1 MGFIQSLSVGGE
13 AGEAEKQAIVN
24 LVDPLEI
31 GGDCL
36 KLNSEPAIA
45 GDGEA
50 VLPHHRNQSRS
61 IVLENLRTKAN
72 RT

>member
-45 GDGEA
+45 GYGEA
-50 VLPHHRNQSRS
+50 VLPHHSNQSRS

>member
-1 MGFIQSLSVGGE
+1 M
-13 AGEAEKQAIVN
+13 N

-36 KLNSEPAIA
+36 ELNSEPSIA

-61 IVLENLRTKAN
+61 IVLENLRTKKQIERKSQLYCN
-72 RT
+72 TQLRLQND